1 LHVIEGAIGRCDGSR
16 TFTPLGPTLRD
27 VWKKLD
33 RTSRIVVGTGERNI
47 VLVEDVP
54 HPYGE
59 DLRRCGAGG
68 HLSKGNFVFS
78 RSSVRRAS
86 IAAAASSALLLPVL
100 FPITTA
106 NAAEPTCFGQT
117 VTIMGTSGPDDLL
130 GEPDVSD
137 VIYGGG
143 GDDVIFGAMDWTGPD
158 EAPDLL
164 CGGPGDDYVKGATGD
179 DRLKGG
185 DGDDV
190 VNGSL
195 GADVEKGNAGNDR
208 IGEGSYEDADSADD
222 VMRGGPGADYLL
234 AGEGRD
240 RMFGQSG
247 ADRLVDQ
254 ECDGP
259 TVLSGGN
266 GRDYLESFESS
277 LGGGT
282 VCDSLADRVIGAGD
296 IDTAKVDRLDRVNTV
311 EHITRVR

>member
-1 LHVIEGAIGRCDGSR
+1 MEQLKRAAQA
-16 TFTPLGPTLRD
+16 LD
-27 VWKKLD
+27 VPD
-33 RTSRIVVGTGERNI
+33 RTLALLAKQAATIDTLSEGRL
-47 VLVEDVP
+47 VLGLADPGRAVEPVLAD
-54 HPYGE
+54 
-59 DLRRCGAGG
+59 RRAGG
-68 HLSKGNFVFS
+68 HLSEATVVFS
-78 RSSVRRAS
+78 RTSLRRAS
-86 IAAAASSALLLPVL
+86 IATAATSGLFLPAL
-100 FPITTA
+100 FPIPLA
-106 NAAEPTCFGQT
+106 YAAVPTCFGQP
-117 VTIMGTSGPDDLL
+117 VTIMGTSGPDDLF

-143 GDDVIFGAMDWTGPD
+143 GDDFIYGATDWTGPD

-164 CGGPGDDYVKGATGD
+164 CGGPGDDYLRGATGD

-185 DGDDV
+185 GGDDI

-195 GADVEKGNAGNDR
+195 GADVENGNAGNDR

-240 RMFGQSG
+240 RMYGQSG
-247 ADRLVDQ
+247 ADRLIDQ

-282 VCDSLADRVIGAGD
+282 LCDALADRVIGARD
-296 IDTAKVDRLDRVNTV
+296 VDTAKVDRLDRVTTV